1 MMESRIRGYI
11 RYIPLLL
18 LCMFPHQ
25 IFLVGSM
32 DCVKG
37 ISIAPY
43 AVVPA
48 LAFSMGAGVVIH
60 IGRELLSEKACS
72 RIFRVQLLLAL
83 ALIVLACSHLVL
95 LHFRISGSYF
105 YFLYPLQQLLLF
117 TAYALTPAVHAL
129 VLQIEVDSRVQ
140 QPCDKVADGS
150 MGRFR
155 DYRIIA
161 AYEAF
166 SATFLF
172 ACWVVFSFGLM
183 GLSAACP
190 SLIAFVL
197 AQAVIG
203 LCVVM
208 RLVRS
213 REPLVDSAFWD
224 IWPFRFFGSVIA
236 WPVIVCVLECGAP
249 GIAMCCVVIGASLF
263 IMKLRS
269 PSPMKAWCNASDG
282 LVREPSETAER
293 YPVSAMAVQLEGAFP
308 NVDLADRER
317 RCIEMALAGMTSAQI
332 ADVLGI
338 KSATVRSYLVR
349 AYRKLGV
356 PDFKGLVERM
366 GHSHQASPSEGAGD
380 EVVMGSAVA
389 DGKPES
395 RALPSPPIDVRSV
408 LALLLLMLILGDPR
422 LTSTSLSFIT
432 ACSIIAG
439 VTLYVVCDRRRCMSR
454 AVRILVEGVAICS
467 IIVFHALASTLQ
479 DVPRASIGVHL
490 GLLACAILFIPYLL
504 SIAADATGAATTD
517 GFGRNRTLFAASL
530 LLTAV
535 FLLIASLFP
544 LVREL
549 GIFTLLVVLCLD
561 RLDRSCTF
569 EEPWAAHDGAFEAA
583 SRFRFDRFLPFFMLG
598 VVSGV
603 CVQAVLHVD
612 GVLGTDIMLALPV
625 GLSMLACSLYLYRL
639 SCPRRWCVVYLGVGI
654 CMVAVGYTLWG
665 SARLG
670 SAYALLMLWA
680 VVAQSRG
687 EPSWRASVH
696 ALMFGIAAG
705 AAVGLME
712 FEIRYVALRA
722 LKELQGALPSSFD
735 IEFRAL
741 ILVGLLL
748 SCSVYV
754 LYEFWTCRL
763 CDSSSIPMGEFER
776 IVSYCKARG
785 TTDLQGLVV
794 AHIADGESG
803 RRIANA
809 VGYSVGSVN
818 SARLAAYRQLG
829 VHNRGELM
837 QLLGRELGIAARPLR
852 S

>member
-1 MMESRIRGYI
+1 MVESRIRGYI
-11 RYIPLLL
+11 RYVPLLL

-32 DCVKG
+32 DRVTG

-43 AVVPA
+43 AVVPT
-48 LAFSMGAGVVIH
+48 LGFSMGAGVVIH
-60 IGRELLSEKACS
+60 IGRELFSEKACL

-83 ALIVLACSHLVL
+83 ALIVLGCSYLVL
-95 LHFRISGSYF
+95 LHIRIAGSYF
-105 YFLYPLQQLLLF
+105 YFLYPLQQVLLF
-117 TAYALTPAVHAL
+117 TAYALAPAAHAITP
-129 VLQIEVDSRVQ
+129 QIEVDSRVPR
-140 QPCDKVADGS
+140 PCGNVAGDL

-161 AYEAF
+161 AYGAF
-166 SATFLF
+166 SITFLF
-172 ACWVVFSFGLM
+172 ACWCMFSFRLV
-183 GLSAACP
+183 GLSSACL
-190 SLIAFVL
+190 SLIALVS

-208 RLVRS
+208 GLVRS
-213 REPLVDSAFWD
+213 CEPLVDSAFWD

-236 WPVIVCVLECGAP
+236 WPVVVTVLECGAP
-249 GIAMCCVVIGASLF
+249 GIAMCCVMIGASLF

-269 PSPMKAWCNASDG
+269 SGSVKARGNASDG
-282 LVREPSETAER
+282 PVRESSEPAER
-293 YPVSAMAVQLEGAFP
+293 YVVSAMAIQLEGVFP
-308 NVDLADRER
+308 NADLADRER

-366 GHSHQASPSEGAGD
+366 GHSHQASPSEGTGD
-380 EVVMGSAVA
+380 EAVMGAAVP

-395 RALPSPPIDVRSV
+395 CAFPHLPIGVRSV
-408 LALLLLMLILGDPR
+408 LAFLLLMLILGDPR
-422 LTSTSLSFIT
+422 LTSTSVSFIV

-439 VTLYVVCDRRRCMSR
+439 VTLYVVRDRSRCMSR

-467 IIVFHALASTLQ
+467 IIVFHALAFTLQ
-479 DVPRASIGVHL
+479 DVQHASIGVHL
-490 GLLACAILFIPYLL
+490 GLLICAVFFIPYLL

-517 GFGRNRTLFAASL
+517 ELGRNRILFAASL
-530 LLTAV
+530 LLAAV
-535 FLLIASLFP
+535 FLLVASLFP

-569 EEPWAAHDGAFEAA
+569 EEPRAAHGGAFEAV
-583 SRFRFDRFLPFFMLG
+583 SRLRFDRFLPFFMLG

-603 CVQAVLHVD
+603 CAQAVLHID
-612 GVLGTDIMLALPV
+612 GVLGTDVMLALPV
-625 GLSMLACSLYLYRL
+625 ALGISACCLYLHRLAC
-639 SCPRRWCVVYLGVGI
+639 PKRRCVAFLGVGLL
-654 CMVAVGYTLWG
+654 MVAAGYTLWG

-670 SAYALLMLWA
+670 SAYAILMLWA
-680 VVAQSRG
+680 VVVRSKG
-687 EPSWRASVH
+687 TPSWRASVH

-712 FEIRYVALRA
+712 FEVRYVALRA
-722 LKELQGALPSSFD
+722 LEELQGALPSSFD
-735 IEFRAL
+735 TEFRAL

-748 SCSVYV
+748 ACSVYV
-754 LYEFWTCRL
+754 LYEFWTCRP
-763 CDSSSIPMGEFER
+763 CDSPSMPKGEFER
-776 IVSYCKARG
+776 IVSYCTARG
-785 TTDLQGLVV
+785 ATDLQGLVV
-794 AHIADGESG
+794 AHIAIGESG
-803 RRIANA
+803 RQIANA

-818 SARLAAYRQLG
+818 SARLAAYRLLG

-837 QLLGRELGIAARPLR
+837 QLLGRELGTDARPLR